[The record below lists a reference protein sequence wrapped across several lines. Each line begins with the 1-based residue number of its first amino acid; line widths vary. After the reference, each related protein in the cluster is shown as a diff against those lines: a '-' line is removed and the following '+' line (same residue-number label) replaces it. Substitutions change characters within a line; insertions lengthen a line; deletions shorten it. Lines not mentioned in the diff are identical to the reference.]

1 MGWLVQVS
9 LTLFAFTP
17 STSLALPVNAK
28 NVRLT
33 CTSQPTESSTAKLE
47 IRTQH
52 KSTVPNRIPLPEPS
66 TNHSLQKPREREK
79 QRKYEQRIREVEM
92 GSFTP
97 LVFSTSGGMS
107 KTTTTA
113 YKRLASLLADKHDQP
128 YSTVMAW
135 LRINL
140 SFSLLRS
147 AITCLHGARSS
158 AGHAAR
164 EALPIDLAIHEGR
177 VPLNTVAEKGHFVG
191 RPPDPWPP
199 LGRFMAAPEEGARV
213 IKRHVTTLTSAS

>member
-1 MGWLVQVS
+1 
-9 LTLFAFTP
+9 
-17 STSLALPVNAK
+17 
-28 NVRLT
+28 
-33 CTSQPTESSTAKLE
+33 
-47 IRTQH
+47 
-52 KSTVPNRIPLPEPS
+52 
-66 TNHSLQKPREREK
+66 
-79 QRKYEQRIREVEM
+79 M

-147 AITCLHGARSS
+147 AITCLRGARSVTKKMARVKNGPPGPSFS
-158 AGHAAR
+158 AKIG
-164 EALPIDLAIHEGR
+164 
-177 VPLNTVAEKGHFVG
+177 
-191 RPPDPWPP
+191 PP
-199 LGRFMAAPEEGARV
+199 LQKLARARLWSLRV
-213 IKRHVTTLTSAS
+213 I